1 MKMKKILTFAAIA
14 MTMLLSSCT
23 KEYYTQGDSLNIK
36 TIIGNVAQE
45 AWGYSYYGDN
55 NYFYATISAPEITK
69 DVLHNGVVKV
79 YRVYNFNQ
87 GNETHTELPFLL
99 QQEYFYTDEETGK
112 EMVGFYTSEVT
123 AEISAGKVDI
133 IYTESDF
140 NYEINETFVPEAMV
154 FRIVVMY

>member
-1 MKMKKILTFAAIA
+1 

-23 KEYYTQGDSLNIK
+23 KEYYTEGDSLSIK
-36 TIIGNVAQE
+36 TIIGNVAQG
-45 AWGYSYYGDN
+45 AWGYSNTENN
-55 NYFYATISAPEITK
+55 NYFYATISVPEITK

-87 GNETHTELPFLL
+87 SNETHTELPFLL
-99 QQEYFYTDEETGK
+99 QSELIDENTDEK
-112 EMVGFYTSEVT
+112 FFLTSEVT
-123 AEISAGKVDI
+123 AEISAGQVTI

-140 NYEINETFVPEAMV
+140 YYEIDETFVPESMV

>member
-1 MKMKKILTFAAIA
+1 

-23 KEYYTQGDSLNIK
+23 KEYYTEGDSLSIK
-36 TIIGNVAQE
+36 TIIGNVAQG
-45 AWGYSYYGDN
+45 AWGYSNTEN
-55 NYFYATISAPEITK
+55 NNFFYATISVPEITK

-87 GNETHTELPFLL
+87 SNETHTELPFLL
-99 QQEYFYTDEETGK
+99 QSELIDENTDEK
-112 EMVGFYTSEVT
+112 FFLTSEVT
-123 AEISAGKVDI
+123 AEISAGQVTI

-140 NYEINETFVPEAMV
+140 YYEIDETFVPESMV

>member
-1 MKMKKILTFAAIA
+1 

-23 KEYYTQGDSLNIK
+23 KEYYTEGDSLSIK
-36 TIIGNVAQE
+36 TIIGNVAHG
-45 AWGYSYYGDN
+45 AWGYSNTENN
-55 NYFYATISAPEITK
+55 NYFYATISVPEITK

-87 GNETHTELPFLL
+87 SNETHTELPFLL
-99 QQEYFYTDEETGK
+99 QSELIDENTDEK
-112 EMVGFYTSEVT
+112 FFLTSEVT
-123 AEISAGKVDI
+123 AEISAGQVTI

-140 NYEINETFVPEAMV
+140 NYEIDETFVPESMV

>member
-1 MKMKKILTFAAIA
+1 MKKILTLAAIA

-23 KEYYTQGDSLNIK
+23 KEYYTEGDSLNIK
-36 TIIGNVAQE
+36 TIIGNVSQD
-45 AWGYSYYGDN
+45 AWGYSNLGNN

-87 GNETHTELPFLL
+87 SNETHTELPFLL
-99 QQEYFYTDEETGK
+99 QQEYVDGETGD
-112 EMVGFYTSEVT
+112 VIFWTSEVT
-123 AEISAGKVDI
+123 AEISAGQVTI

-140 NYEINETFVPEAMV
+140 DYELNETFVPESMV

>member
-23 KEYYTQGDSLNIK
+23 KEYYTEGDSLSIK
-36 TIIGNVAQE
+36 TIIGNVAQG
-45 AWGYSYYGDN
+45 AWGYSNTEN
-55 NYFYATISAPEITK
+55 NNFFYATISVPEITK

-87 GNETHTELPFLL
+87 SNETHTELPFLL
-99 QQEYFYTDEETGK
+99 QSELIDENTGEK
-112 EMVGFYTSEVT
+112 FFLTSEVT
-123 AEISAGKVDI
+123 AEISAGQVTI

-140 NYEINETFVPEAMV
+140 YYEIDETFVPESMV

>member
-1 MKMKKILTFAAIA
+1 

-23 KEYYTQGDSLNIK
+23 KEYYTEGDSLSIK
-36 TIIGNVAQE
+36 TIIGNVAQG
-45 AWGYSYYGDN
+45 AWGYSNTANN
-55 NYFYATISAPEITK
+55 NYFYATISVPEITK

-140 NYEINETFVPEAMV
+140 NYEIDETFVPEAMV

>member
-1 MKMKKILTFAAIA
+1 

-23 KEYYTQGDSLNIK
+23 KEYYSEGDSLNIK
-36 TIIGNVAQE
+36 TIIGNVSQD
-45 AWGYSYYGDN
+45 AWAYSNTGNN

-99 QQEYFYTDEETGK
+99 QQEYFYTDEETGE

-123 AEISAGKVDI
+123 AEISAGQVDI

-140 NYEINETFVPEAMV
+140 IYEIDETYVPESMV

>member
-1 MKMKKILTFAAIA
+1 MKKILKLAAIA

-23 KEYYTQGDSLNIK
+23 KEYYTEGDSLSIK
-36 TIIGNVAQE
+36 TIIGNVAQG
-45 AWGYSYYGDN
+45 AWGYSNTENN
-55 NYFYATISAPEITK
+55 NYFYATISVPEITK

-87 GNETHTELPFLL
+87 SNETHTELPFLL
-99 QQEYFYTDEETGK
+99 QSEHIDGDTG
-112 EMVGFYTSEVT
+112 EVFFWTSEVT
-123 AEISAGKVDI
+123 AEISAGQVTI

-140 NYEINETFVPEAMV
+140 NYEIDETFVPESMV

>member
-1 MKMKKILTFAAIA
+1 

-23 KEYYTQGDSLNIK
+23 KEYYTEGDSLSIK
-36 TIIGNVAQE
+36 TIIGNVAQG
-45 AWGYSYYGDN
+45 AWGYSNTANN

>member
-1 MKMKKILTFAAIA
+1 

-23 KEYYTQGDSLNIK
+23 KEYYTEGDSLNIK

-45 AWGYSYYGDN
+45 AWGYSNTGSND
-55 NYFYATISAPEITK
+55 YFFATISAPEITK

-87 GNETHTELPFLL
+87 SNETHTELPFLL
-99 QQEYFYTDEETGK
+99 QQEYFYNDENTK
-112 EMVGFYTSEVT
+112 EELVGFYTSEVT
-123 AEISAGKVDI
+123 AEISAGQVTI

-140 NYEINETFVPEAMV
+140 NYEIDESFVPEAMV